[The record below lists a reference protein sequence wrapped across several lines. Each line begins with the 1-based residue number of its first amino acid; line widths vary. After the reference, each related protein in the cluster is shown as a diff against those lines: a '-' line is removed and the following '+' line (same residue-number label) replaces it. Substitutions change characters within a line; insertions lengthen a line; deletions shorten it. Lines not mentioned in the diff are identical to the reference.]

1 MTHTP
6 GPTSISKPIGGGS
19 CKIVTMVSRHPDFDI
34 PTDGYIADFYSGT
47 VGSQRTP
54 EDRMVESARLASAAY
69 TSYDKHFGPRAV
81 EAAEADLLGEA
92 LAIVEAFEDVY
103 RNGYPEGERAVEVAN
118 RARYLLSKSK
128 GVGK

>member
-1 MTHTP
+1 MTHTQELRFDDEDY
-6 GPTSISKPIGGGS
+6 GIYTHEDAPIARVLTFEDFPYVDQEGEQMIDDDA
-19 CKIVTMVSRHPDFDI
+19 KIK
-34 PTDGYIADFYSGT
+34 G
-47 VGSQRTP
+47 
-54 EDRMVESARLASAAY
+54 RLLVAAY
-69 TSYDKHFGPRAV
+69 NSYGKHFGPRAV